1 MLELSHRLAC
11 SNIARWTQKNLY
23 PSRHHNHDVYGNLI
37 LENNIIHLV
46 KIIVCL
52 FDFYWFCSFVY
63 TSLGSLFQLYKCASA
78 ISIRSLHLVFFF
90 TVMKM
95 SQSLG
100 WIYIY
105 ILHIYSYYIY
115 YMYSLYI
122 IYIIRIYILYIH
134 VSVCIYYFKGI
145 TQLVNAS
152 WNHWGPL

>member
-11 SNIARWTQKNLY
+11 SNIARWTQKSLY
-23 PSRHHNHDVYGNLI
+23 PSQHHSHDVHGNLI

-63 TSLGSLFQLYKCASA
+63 TSFGSLFQLYKCASA
-78 ISIRSLHLVFFF
+78 ISIRSLHLIFFL

-100 WIYIY
+100 KRYIY
-105 ILHIYSYYIY
+105 VYIYSWYIY
-115 YMYSLYI
+115 THYVYSLYI
-122 IYIIRIYILYIH
+122 KYIIRIYILYIYILY
-134 VSVCIYYFKGI
+134 IYSFKGI
-145 TQLVNAS
+145 TQVVKTS
-152 WNHWGPL
+152 WNPWGPL